1 MNRTLRYYHS
11 AIQHFFILGKVST
24 LSNALRNRLAKDKS
38 LNHHSPDPE
47 ALLPTTHFRSDEV
60 TNKTK
65 IASPAFDVIFMT
77 GNYSDMTDEASLTI
91 TNDTTKEPLERLNS
105 RLEETEQTNITEIR
119 GLIEDNNETAQK

>member
-77 GNYSDMTDEASLTI
+77 GNYSDETDEASLTI
-91 TNDTTKEPLERLNS
+91 SNDTTREPSEPLN
-105 RLEETEQTNITEIR
+105 RLEETEQTNKTEIR
-119 GLIEDNNETAQK
+119 GLIEDNNETAQN

>member
-1 MNRTLRYYHS
+1 M
-11 AIQHFFILGKVST
+11 AKGK
-24 LSNALRNRLAKDKS
+24 NKS

-77 GNYSDMTDEASLTI
+77 GNYSDETDEASLTI
-91 TNDTTKEPLERLNS
+91 SNDTTREPSERLN
-105 RLEETEQTNITEIR
+105 RLEEMEQENKTEIR
-119 GLIEDNNETAQK
+119 GLIEDKNETAQK